1 MILEHEKAPHLR
13 TLQKALS
20 KEITSIVHSDN
31 AYKNVLKASNILYS
45 ENFMKDIEVLDESIF
60 LEIFEGVPQY
70 EIQSSMIKNGM
81 DMISA
86 LSDKTNFLKSNSEAR
101 RALKENSIS
110 VNKIKVDE
118 GYIIEKKDLISNK
131 YIILNKG
138 KKNTYII
145 KVI

>member
-1 MILEHEKAPHLR
+1 
-13 TLQKALS
+13 
-20 KEITSIVHSDN
+20 
-31 AYKNVLKASNILYS
+31 
-45 ENFMKDIEVLDESIF
+45 
-60 LEIFEGVPQY
+60 
-70 EIQSSMIKNGM
+70 
-81 DMISA
+81 MISA

-118 GYIIEKKDLISNK
+118 SYMIDTKDLISNK

>member
-1 MILEHEKAPHLR
+1 MLLFQYSILF
-13 TLQKALS
+13 
-20 KEITSIVHSDN
+20 
-31 AYKNVLKASNILYS
+31 SN
-45 ENFMKDIEVLDESIF
+45 NFKKDIEQLNESIF

-70 EIQSSMIKNGM
+70 EISSSIFGKGL

-86 LSDKTNFLKSNSEAR
+86 LSTETNFLKSNSEAR

-110 VNKIKVDE
+110 VNKIKVNED
-118 GYIIEKKDLISNK
+118 YIIDNKDLISNK

>member
-1 MILEHEKAPHLR
+1 
-13 TLQKALS
+13 
-20 KEITSIVHSDN
+20 
-31 AYKNVLKASNILYS
+31 
-45 ENFMKDIEVLDESIF
+45 MKDIEVLDESIF

-70 EIQSSMIKNGM
+70 EIQLSLIKNGI

-118 GYIIEKKDLISNK
+118 SYMIDTKDLISNK
-131 YIILNKG
+131 YIILSKG

>member
-1 MILEHEKAPHLR
+1 
-13 TLQKALS
+13 
-20 KEITSIVHSDN
+20 
-31 AYKNVLKASNILYS
+31 
-45 ENFMKDIEVLDESIF
+45 MKDIEVLDESIF

-86 LSDKTNFLKSNSEAR
+86 LSDKTSFLKSNSEAR

-110 VNKIKVDE
+110 VNKIKVQED
-118 GYIIEKKDLISNK
+118 YMIEKKDLISNK

>member
-1 MILEHEKAPHLR
+1 
-13 TLQKALS
+13 
-20 KEITSIVHSDN
+20 
-31 AYKNVLKASNILYS
+31 
-45 ENFMKDIEVLDESIF
+45 MKDIEVLDESIF

-70 EIQSSMIKNGM
+70 EIQSSLIKNGI

-118 GYIIEKKDLISNK
+118 GYMIDAKDLISNK